1 MWKDTIVEQVR
12 KNREKLFARFD
23 YDLEKFSAY
32 LIEAQKK
39 EKRKII
45 TLEEMRKLNKIQ
57 NV

>member
-23 YDLEKFSAY
+23 NDLEKFSEY
-32 LIEAQKK
+32 IIEAQKK

-45 TLEEMRKLNKIQ
+45 SLEEIRGLKKA
-57 NV
+57 